1 VCVCVCVRQ
10 WKKGS
15 LRNNKLPEYVKGL
28 LFYAE
33 EFGLQ
38 GTQMRKGTR
47 NRGEGALASVYEW
60 SWGQRVVNGYIV
72 VVL

>member
-1 VCVCVCVRQ
+1 M
-10 WKKGS
+10 
-15 LRNNKLPEYVKGL
+15 KGL